1 MQPKQM
7 SPTHELELL
16 FSPPVPH
23 ITTPSIYIQST
34 IDHDC
39 DAISALPQS
48 GEAED
53 EYTLSAYGDISL
65 SEIIVPPLPPP
76 THPSPGPLEPR
87 FPQPRLRLKVRRP
100 PMPKRRISYIYIAD
114 PLAHSGGHAPD
125 ERWPGSPRPFA
136 NVSVSAV

>member
-23 ITTPSIYIQST
+23 TATPSIYLQST
-34 IDHDC
+34 IDHDY
-39 DAISALPQS
+39 DTTQS

-53 EYTLSAYGDISL
+53 EYTLSAYGDMSL
-65 SEIIVPPLPPP
+65 GEITVPPLPPP
-76 THPSPGPLEPR
+76 THPSPGPLHPR

-100 PMPKRRISYIYIAD
+100 PMPKRRISYIYIED
-114 PLAHSGGHAPD
+114 PPPHSGGMDPD
-125 ERWPGSPRPFA
+125 EGWPGSPRPFA